1 MNLSDMAKAHLGNV
15 QVALNDLV
23 KQKEKI
29 EQEINRL
36 VEYLKEGESIVLDYE
51 HVNAQSVD
59 VSNVTDKSSNFLVP
73 GDK

>member
-1 MNLSDMAKAHLGNV
+1 MNLTDMAKAHLGNV

-36 VEYLKEGESIVLDYE
+36 VEYLKEGESTILNSEDVNKNVSDKPNNFSVLGE
-51 HVNAQSVD
+51 
-59 VSNVTDKSSNFLVP
+59 
-73 GDK
+73 